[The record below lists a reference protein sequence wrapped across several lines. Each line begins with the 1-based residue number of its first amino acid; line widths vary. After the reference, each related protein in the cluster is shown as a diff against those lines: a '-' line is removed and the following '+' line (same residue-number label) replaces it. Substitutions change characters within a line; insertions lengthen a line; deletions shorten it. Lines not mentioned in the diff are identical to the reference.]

1 MNAGSC
7 KKRWLSLLLCLTL
20 LATCLPVSGWAA
32 AVSLPAESSQVTAED
47 ALPNDAL
54 SAEPIESISDA
65 IPEFHSIIT
74 QAEALDNGY
83 VARLNN
89 EEPNLNT
96 LIFARSDGSKVMRIF
111 EYPVKY
117 VDSSGVVRDKSLALS
132 HKAEIGY
139 FTADTDVVSLFP
151 KNLSDGIRLTY
162 ENSEIELRLVP
173 EFSETVLSAQPTV
186 PQQAVNAL
194 TDTELAQISATA
206 STTNE
211 GKSVAYVYDASTILE

>member
-96 LIFARSDGSKVMRIF
+96 LIFARSD
-111 EYPVKY
+111 
-117 VDSSGVVRDKSLALS
+117 A
-132 HKAEIGY
+132 
-139 FTADTDVVSLFP
+139 VSYTH
-151 KNLSDGIRLTY
+151 LT
-162 ENSEIELRLVP
+162 L
-173 EFSETVLSAQPTV
+173 PTTPFV
-186 PQQAVNAL
+186 
-194 TDTELAQISATA
+194 
-206 STTNE
+206 
-211 GKSVAYVYDASTILE
+211 